1 MVTEREPIQIAPDS
15 ELARFLDAGGE
26 TPVLL
31 EKNGKF
37 YRLVEEPA
45 YQDGV
50 LYDTEKVKTAIHN
63 TTGSWSDVDPDQ
75 FIADLYKAREAGS
88 RPATRP

>member
-1 MVTEREPIQIAPDS
+1 MMPEHNTIRIMPDS

-31 EKNGKF
+31 EKNGKL
-37 YRLVEEPA
+37 YRLIEEPRNHQVEDHDA
-45 YQDGV
+45 
-50 LYDTEKVKTAIHN
+50 EAISEAIRRTA
-63 TTGSWSDVDPDQ
+63 GSWSDIDPDK
-75 FIADLYKAREAGS
+75 FIADLYRAREEGS

>member
-1 MVTEREPIQIAPDS
+1 MVTERDPIQIAPES

-31 EKNGKF
+31 EKNGKL

-45 YQDGV
+45 YQDGA
-50 LYDTEKVKTAIHN
+50 LYDAEQVKAAIHN
-63 TTGSWSDVDPDQ
+63 TAGSWSDVDPDQ
-75 FIADLYKAREAGS
+75 FIADLYQAREEGS
-88 RPATRP
+88 RPPTRP